1 MLKVHARSVMTL
13 LRHIRD
19 WINKISATGRQIQ
32 FYFMLNRPINE
43 KMLAE
48 RLQAAIIAAMNLT
61 LQKRSADFSNE
72 TTTGFFWFG
81 FYYFFEK

>member
-1 MLKVHARSVMTL
+1 
-13 LRHIRD
+13 
-19 WINKISATGRQIQ
+19 
-32 FYFMLNRPINE
+32 MLNRPINE

-61 LQKRSADFSNE
+61 LQKRSADLTNE